1 MKSNRRRA
9 RDVAFQIL
17 FASHFAGR
25 PPAEITDRI
34 LDMIVRRD
42 DDDRAVWKEIL
53 PEERTIE
60 DTLKEWLRRDGR
72 YPLELEEEVLGAL
85 YTVALSFPDRIDAT
99 TLAALRR
106 ALEDTGK
113 NKSAPVMVV
122 GGVRTS
128 PRRLGAPMTAGERDH
143 ADAMKEERIRWVREW
158 VNMAMYAIAEQRK
171 AELEEARLEARETIE
186 LDRQLLASL
195 LNSVTEHRQ
204 EIDDLF
210 VASLRRWTLDRVQPT
225 EASLIRLGIS
235 EMLYTTGTDSVVIIN
250 ECVDLA
256 KRYGDEK
263 AGGFVNAIL
272 DSVRKTAKPGPA
284 KGGGKGKAGARP

>member
-1 MKSNRRRA
+1 MKSHRRCA

-53 PEERTIE
+53 PEQKAIE
-60 DTLKEWLRRDGR
+60 ETLREWLRRDGR
-72 YPLELEEEVLGAL
+72 YALELDEEVLGAL
-85 YTVALSFPDRIDAT
+85 YTVALGFPDLIDAT

-113 NKSAPVMVV
+113 AKRAPVMVV

-128 PRRLGAPMTAGERDH
+128 PRRLGAPVNAGEGEH
-143 ADAMKEERIRWVREW
+143 AGAMKEERIRWVRDW
-158 VNMAMYAIAEQRK
+158 VNMAMYGIAEQRK
-171 AELEEARLEARETIE
+171 AELEEARLGARETIG

-195 LNSVTEHRQ
+195 LAAVTEQHQ

-225 EASLIRLGIS
+225 EAALIRLGIA

-272 DSVRKTAKPGPA
+272 DSVRKTAKPGPPT
-284 KGGGKGKAGARP
+284 GGRRKAGARG